1 VLVARRVERD
11 GHVYAGPFLPA
22 RFARRTMALTHRLFG
37 IRSCNETITGKRG
50 RPCLEYDI
58 KRCLAPCVD
67 AICGAE
73 DYQRAVGH
81 TRLFLEGKREELVEQ
96 LRREMDEAAEHE
108 RYEQAAHLR
117 DAMRTVQTLHE
128 QHQKMANTEL
138 GDRDVF
144 GVKAGPAGALI
155 QVFLVRRGRVV
166 ERIELVTGGE
176 EGGRGAA
183 ADGEVLQAAL
193 AQFYEMRQAPGE
205 ILVPVAI
212 DDADALEGWLGAR
225 AGRKVRLH
233 APQRGDKRALV
244 DLAQRNAALAYHSR
258 FHQGTTANYEA
269 LDTLRLALQLPSQ
282 PRRIE
287 CFDISTIQGAE
298 TVASM
303 VVCEDGRMKRGDYR
317 KFRVRHEERAAPEPV
332 DGPDPLDA
340 RFLDDF
346 AAMRQVVLRRYRRL
360 VETGGPFPDLIVI
373 DGGKGQLGA
382 AYEALE
388 ALGLGNLVAVGLAKR
403 EELVFTRDQADPIGF
418 APGAPALLLLMQI
431 RDEAHRFA
439 VNFHRKARSLR
450 DLRSELD
457 AVPGIGPRRRKT
469 LLLRFGSVAG
479 VRRATR
485 EELVSAVGEKTAD
498 AVLTYF
504 SRL

>member
-1 VLVARRVERD
+1 
-11 GHVYAGPFLPA
+11 
-22 RFARRTMALTHRLFG
+22 
-37 IRSCNETITGKRG
+37 
-50 RPCLEYDI
+50 
-58 KRCLAPCVD
+58 
-67 AICGAE
+67 
-73 DYQRAVGH
+73 
-81 TRLFLEGKREELVEQ
+81 
-96 LRREMDEAAEHE
+96 
-108 RYEQAAHLR
+108 
-117 DAMRTVQTLHE
+117 
-128 QHQKMANTEL
+128 
-138 GDRDVF
+138 
-144 GVKAGPAGALI
+144 
-155 QVFLVRRGRVV
+155 
-166 ERIELVTGGE
+166 
-176 EGGRGAA
+176 
-183 ADGEVLQAAL
+183 
-193 AQFYEMRQAPGE
+193 
-205 ILVPVAI
+205 
-212 DDADALEGWLGAR
+212 
-225 AGRKVRLH
+225 
-233 APQRGDKRALV
+233 
-244 DLAQRNAALAYHSR
+244 
-258 FHQGTTANYEA
+258 
-269 LDTLRLALQLPSQ
+269 
-282 PRRIE
+282 
-287 CFDISTIQGAE
+287 
-298 TVASM
+298 
-303 VVCEDGRMKRGDYR
+303 
-317 KFRVRHEERAAPEPV
+317 
-332 DGPDPLDA
+332 LDA